1 MLNGGEDRLSLHLG
15 LVALFLGVAFH
26 VDGAGRQFTISWID
40 LFAAGVL
47 VAGAVHAWRRRVVRI
62 DLVLLAYV
70 AILLVVLVQALV
82 LPDPWSTIG
91 ASSRFLTPLAVVFGL
106 SQLAPGRGE
115 SARSWA
121 PAFLVFGLALAVW
134 TLAQLA
140 RALVGTEAT
149 TFYDVKNVIAL
160 PIGAS
165 NYLAAF
171 LLVSALIGLV
181 YAATRRDWNVVAAIV
196 VLGLVGTL
204 SRGAMLAFGVALVL
218 GAWLARSWQLLAAAG
233 ATAVIA
239 LAVFAGVGG
248 GERDLER
255 LGAAAAGSVELAAS
269 TAAVPAPPEVTV
281 HEASDV
287 AVHAAQDPNTNGRI
301 VLYEAAWNAFLDDP
315 WLGVGL
321 NRLETVTAETGP
333 PHVNAHNLELHALA
347 SVGILGT
354 IPYLAIWALLAWRL
368 RRIGSGTERTALAVA
383 TTGLFAHAQIEALAF
398 TRGIEVVIALLL
410 VLAGSH
416 AGAVGIREFALHRRR
431 AARALDGP
439 RPAPR

>member
-1 MLNGGEDRLSLHLG
+1 MWEDRLSLYLS
-15 LVALFLGVAFH
+15 LLALFLGVAFH
-26 VDGAGRQFTISWID
+26 VDAVGREFTISWID
-40 LFAAGVL
+40 LFAAGVFL
-47 VAGAVHAWRRRVVRI
+47 IGTAEAWRRRVVRV
-62 DLVLLAYV
+62 DLVLVAYV
-70 AILLVVLVQALV
+70 GLLAVVLVQALV

-91 ASSRFLTPLAVVFGL
+91 ASSRFVTALLILFGL
-106 SQLAPGRGE
+106 GQLAPGRGGT
-115 SARSWA
+115 ARSWA
-121 PAFLVFGLALAVW
+121 PAFLLFGLALAGW
-134 TLAQLA
+134 TLVQLG
-140 RALVGTEAT
+140 RALIGTDAAS
-149 TFYDVKNVIAL
+149 FYEVKNAIAL

-181 YAATRRDWNVVAAIV
+181 YTATRRDWNLVVAVV

-204 SRGAMLAFGVALVL
+204 SRGAMLAFAVALVL

-239 LAVFAGVGG
+239 LAVFAGVGA
-248 GERDLER
+248 EEQNLER
-255 LGAAAAGSVELAAS
+255 LGIAGGRSVELAAAAGSP
-269 TAAVPAPPEVTV
+269 AVTDRSDATV
-281 HEASDV
+281 QAT
-287 AVHAAQDPNTNGRI
+287 QDPNTDGRL

-321 NRLETVTAETGP
+321 NRLQTVTVETGP
-333 PHVNAHNLELHALA
+333 PHDNAHNLELHALA

-368 RRIGSGTERTALAVA
+368 RSIGPGTERTALAVA
-383 TTGLFAHAQIEALAF
+383 ATGLFAHAQIEALAF

-416 AGAVGIREFALHRRR
+416 AGAIGIREFALDRRR
-431 AARALDGP
+431 PAR
-439 RPAPR
+439 R